1 MFLFLFI
8 LCESVEDCVRL
19 QAHTI
24 LHTLTTQARLRAR
37 QGEETPFEKPY
48 PFGSSYFI
56 LYKVMLRCIGHE
68 IRPGFLREGF
78 YHKTEVKWKLHQEGD
93 AGTNQCHQHSPAIP
107 EARQD
112 ERLCVLNPLHTTTT
126 PTRVGILAIQS
137 CWNVKRAG
145 RQADFENIS
154 SNIEFFY

>member
-1 MFLFLFI
+1 
-8 LCESVEDCVRL
+8 
-19 QAHTI
+19 
-24 LHTLTTQARLRAR
+24 
-37 QGEETPFEKPY
+37 
-48 PFGSSYFI
+48 
-56 LYKVMLRCIGHE
+56 MLRCIGHE

-93 AGTNQCHQHSPAIP
+93 AGTNRCHQHSPAIP

>member
-1 MFLFLFI
+1 
-8 LCESVEDCVRL
+8 
-19 QAHTI
+19 
-24 LHTLTTQARLRAR
+24 
-37 QGEETPFEKPY
+37 
-48 PFGSSYFI
+48 
-56 LYKVMLRCIGHE
+56 MLRCIDE
-68 IRPGFLREGF
+68 KIRPGFLREGF